1 MKNFENNSQ
10 KVIINNIKYYM
21 NKNNITL
28 EELIEKTS
36 FNKND
41 FDRIFNYELLIA
53 PWGLKEICDVLS
65 ISKKDILEEKN

>member
-1 MKNFENNSQ
+1 MANIQ

-21 NKNNITL
+21 NKNNISL
-28 EELIEKTS
+28 EELIKKTS
-36 FNKND
+36 FSKND